1 MVRNDLIDKIYYKA
15 CCLVLFAVAAAA
27 SFNGNFDEAHFSEAG
42 VPGHGVKA
50 TFAMI
55 VDGTAYRPYIY
66 RQMMPTLV
74 NWIDAATPQSVKSRL
89 YQRRGVYP
97 DAHIN
102 AISVSPTAENPTYFF
117 RYLMMYLLVYM
128 FALAAVY
135 AMHMVC
141 NALQM
146 PAPVALLTPLVVIL
160 LVPYVNSSEG
170 RYYDYPELTFLA
182 LAVWAALK
190 FDWFLVVPIAILAV
204 WNKESFAAFI
214 PALYPLFRVRS
225 SRIKSAL
232 SFVAVGICCL
242 PTYLY
247 IHHRFAHNPGSTVVL
262 KLQDLLD
269 LLIHPGSL
277 FRAIQETYGL
287 PMLSGMTLLPTALL
301 VWTIWRSWKF
311 MPKAMKQHALIVA
324 SINVPLF
331 ILFTYPGEIRDLSML
346 YISFLAILAV
356 NLKVWLDASQTQS
369 AAATP

>member
-1 MVRNDLIDKIYYKA
+1 MLRKDLFDKTYYRA
-15 CCLVLFAVAAAA
+15 CCLVLFAITAAA
-27 SFNGNFDEAHFSEAG
+27 SFNGNFDEAHFAEAG

-50 TFAMI
+50 TFEMI

-66 RQMMPTLV
+66 RQLMPTLV

-89 YQRRGVYP
+89 YERHGVYP

-102 AISVSPTAENPTYFF
+102 AIAISPTAENPTYFF
-117 RYLMMYLLVYM
+117 RYLMMYLLVYL
-128 FALAAVY
+128 FAVAAVY

-141 NALQM
+141 NELQM
-146 PAPVALLTPLVVIL
+146 PAPVALLAPIVVIL
-160 LVPYVNSSEG
+160 LVPYVNSSQG

-182 LAVWAALK
+182 LAVWAAIK

-232 SFVAVGICCL
+232 SVVAVGFCCL

-247 IHHRFAHNPGSTVVL
+247 IHHRFAHNPGSTVVF
-262 KLQDLLD
+262 KLHDLLD
-269 LLIHPGSL
+269 LLLHPGPLVRS
-277 FRAIQETYGL
+277 IQETYGL

-301 VWTIWRSWKF
+301 VWTIWRSWKYL
-311 MPKAMKQHALIVA
+311 PKAMKHHALIVA
-324 SINVPLF
+324 CIIFPLF
-331 ILFTYPGEIRDLSML
+331 ILFTNPGEIRDLSMF
-346 YISFLAILAV
+346 YISFLAMLAV
-356 NLKVWLDASQTQS
+356 NLKVWFDTRQTQA